1 MTTRGIR
8 NNNPGNL
15 RHSRNQWQGLATR
28 QDDSD
33 FCTFTSLSW
42 GIRALIVTLK
52 TYHNKYGLSTVRE
65 IISRW
70 APTNENNT
78 DAYVRSVATALGRD
92 ADEPLDLNGNPQLYL
107 ALAKAI
113 ARHENGTDAKSIPE
127 ESWDS
132 GARLAGIEV

>member
-1 MTTRGIR
+1 M
-8 NNNPGNL
+8 
-15 RHSRNQWQGLATR
+15 
-28 QDDSD
+28 
-33 FCTFTSLSW
+33 
-42 GIRALIVTLK
+42 TLK
-52 TYHNKYGLSTVRE
+52 TYHEKYGLNTIRG

-70 APTNENNT
+70 APANENNT
-78 DAYVRSVATALGRD
+78 EAYVRSVAIALGRD
-92 ADEPLDLNGNPQLYL
+92 ADERLDLAGNPQLYL